1 MACSASQGIHP
12 AVPLVRRVM
21 VAPQGHPQPLC
32 FAPSRCALV
41 HHPTSPP
48 AHGTGSTPSPV
59 GIGVVQEDEP
69 HGAAPGAG
77 GEGQELPPPPPSALC
92 MLSLCPP
99 SAHTQIADKLRF
111 VLSFKDCLLFTG
123 CGVTSP
129 PSHATTGPT
138 LRTAPPPPPSLLLG
152 QGAAPHSCCS
162 NGSGGLQGGAPI
174 AGAGAGGGP
183 VVGHDTTMWLASPCV
198 STVLWGE
205 VTRAAPSA
213 APAPL
218 GVGGFGLCPT
228 GPPLPPPASSGGE
241 PRGEAAP
248 QKYVLVLF

>member
-1 MACSASQGIHP
+1 
-12 AVPLVRRVM
+12 M
-21 VAPQGHPQPLC
+21 VAPQGRPQPLC

-138 LRTAPPPPPSLLLG
+138 LRMAPPPPPQACCLG
-152 QGAAPHSCCS
+152 RGLHPTPAA
-162 NGSGGLQGGAPI
+162 A
-174 AGAGAGGGP
+174 
-183 VVGHDTTMWLASPCV
+183 M
-198 STVLWGE
+198 
-205 VTRAAPSA
+205 
-213 APAPL
+213 
-218 GVGGFGLCPT
+218 GVGGCREE
-228 GPPLPPPASSGGE
+228 PPLQVLGGALWLGTI
-241 PRGEAAP
+241 RRCGWHLLACRLCCGG
-248 QKYVLVLF
+248 K